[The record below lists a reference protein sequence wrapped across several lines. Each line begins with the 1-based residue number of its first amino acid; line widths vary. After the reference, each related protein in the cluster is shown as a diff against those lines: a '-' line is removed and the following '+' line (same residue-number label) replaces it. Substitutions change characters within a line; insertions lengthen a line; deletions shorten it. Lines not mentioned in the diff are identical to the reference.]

1 MNVKT
6 NYYKL
11 YNYFNMINIDTRI
24 LRKLNPDQLYLLC
37 HIVNF
42 MNENRMCFPSNKK
55 LIEQSG
61 FSESKILR
69 VKNDL
74 VTRNIISV
82 KKRFRPDGSQTSNLY
97 RIETDLIG
105 VFVTGKNMSNLEP
118 HPFTDED
125 GGIFTHEGG
134 TPLSMKGHEV
144 LTNLSIN
151 HKEVLS
157 SKNSKEFCQN
167 EKEIYFEDLE
177 EFPIFPSVEIKSVSV
192 KKNEKQK
199 LNPFQVVSDVEKE
212 RKENFAPKEK
222 KEKEAR
228 EPNEIYQAYEC
239 FCLFHESVTNVKY
252 PRTLNGNFII
262 NPIDSRNIKLLL
274 TWIKTVSQDN
284 PMDNLNIF
292 LKGVWLLNDKYI
304 NANFSI
310 GLLYRQCTSL
320 YAKVQT
326 LNPITSKQKLEEQR
340 NAEAAE
346 FLRER
351 YGIIN

>member
-1 MNVKT
+1 
-6 NYYKL
+6 
-11 YNYFNMINIDTRI
+11 MINIDTR
-24 LRKLNPDQLYLLC
+24 LLEKVNSDQLFLLC

-69 VKNDL
+69 VKNEL
-74 VTRNIISV
+74 IAKKIISV
-82 KKRFRPDGSQTSNLY
+82 KQRFRADGSQTSNLY

-105 VFVTGKNMSNLEP
+105 VFVTGKNMSNLNTT
-118 HPFTDED
+118 PFTDEE
-125 GGIFTHEGG
+125 GGIFTSEGG
-134 TPLSMKGHEV
+134 TPSTMKPLEV
-144 LTNLSIN
+144 LANLSIN
-151 HKEVLS
+151 NIEVLES
-157 SKNSKEFCQN
+157 SQTQFDTHVKE
-167 EKEIYFEDLE
+167 
-177 EFPIFPSVEIKSVSV
+177 EIK
-192 KKNEKQK
+192 
-199 LNPFQVVSDVEKE
+199 NPFTRKKLDDLNTKKEKE

-222 KEKEAR
+222 KEKEVR
-228 EPNEIYQAYEC
+228 DPNEIYQAYEC

-351 YGIIN
+351 YGIVN

>member
-1 MNVKT
+1 MKDLLIQFNQRPIAVYPIYIKITGSVNAGLLLSQLMYWYGAVNGRMFYKSDAEIMEETMLSESELRTAKNKLKTMSFILIKAKGVPARTHYYINSENLISEIRNFSSVKST
-6 NYYKL
+6 KLKTRNQQNY
-11 YNYFNMINIDTRI
+11 NSEINETITENTTENTTDNTTERFSQTQFDTHLKDEI
-24 LRKLNPDQLYLLC
+24 KNP
-37 HIVNF
+37 F
-42 MNENRMCFPSNKK
+42 TRKK
-55 LIEQSG
+55 LD
-61 FSESKILR
+61 
-69 VKNDL
+69 DL
-74 VTRNIISV
+74 NT
-82 KKRFRPDGSQTSNLY
+82 KK
-97 RIETDLIG
+97 
-105 VFVTGKNMSNLEP
+105 
-118 HPFTDED
+118 
-125 GGIFTHEGG
+125 
-134 TPLSMKGHEV
+134 
-144 LTNLSIN
+144 
-151 HKEVLS
+151 
-157 SKNSKEFCQN
+157 
-167 EKEIYFEDLE
+167 
-177 EFPIFPSVEIKSVSV
+177 
-192 KKNEKQK
+192 
-199 LNPFQVVSDVEKE
+199 EKE

-228 EPNEIYQAYEC
+228 DPNEIYQAYEC

-351 YGIIN
+351 YGIVN